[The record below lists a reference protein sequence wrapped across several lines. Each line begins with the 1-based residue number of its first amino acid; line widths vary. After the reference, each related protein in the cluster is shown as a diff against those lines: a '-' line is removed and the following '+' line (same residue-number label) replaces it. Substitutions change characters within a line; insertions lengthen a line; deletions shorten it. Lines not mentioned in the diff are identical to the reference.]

1 MNVNVSYLQLAD
13 KAFVPFVLDLLQ
25 RRELDPRHLVLELT
39 ESCFVTDM
47 PALREAFQ
55 GLQSARIQIAMDDF
69 GTGYSSLGMLTQMPA
84 DIVKID
90 RLFISLIND
99 QTHEFNRAFI
109 AAVIQLCHSVGIS
122 VCVEGVEQLDEL
134 KTVQTLNA
142 DSVQGYY
149 VSRPITREAF
159 EEKYWP
165 GAEG

>member
-1 MNVNVSYLQLAD
+1 MQIHRLFRRGAALALG
-13 KAFVPFVLDLLQ
+13 AGLTLSLLCEMCI
-25 RRELDPRHLVLELT
+25 RDR
-39 ESCFVTDM
+39 
-47 PALREAFQ
+47 
-55 GLQSARIQIAMDDF
+55 
-69 GTGYSSLGMLTQMPA
+69 GMLTQMPA

>member
-1 MNVNVSYLQLAD
+1 
-13 KAFVPFVLDLLQ
+13 
-25 RRELDPRHLVLELT
+25 
-39 ESCFVTDM
+39 
-47 PALREAFQ
+47 
-55 GLQSARIQIAMDDF
+55 
-69 GTGYSSLGMLTQMPA
+69 MLTQMPA

-149 VSRPITREAF
+149 VSRPIAREAF

-165 GAEG
+165 VAER